1 MEKLNKADIER
12 IEELHDLFRDKLI
25 DLREHLT
32 STNDS
37 IYSDQSKEIKL
48 AMDSYIK
55 ECKSILIK
63 NKIKNEFEL
72 KEVSKKFFIPDF
84 LNLVFDIDLLY
95 VEEDEI
101 DCGL

>member
-25 DLREHLT
+25 DLRVHLT

-37 IYSDQSKEIKL
+37 IHSDQSKELKL
-48 AMDSYIK
+48 AMDNYIK
-55 ECKSILIK
+55 ECKSILMK

-72 KEVSKKFFIPDF
+72 KEVSKKFFIPYF

>member
-37 IYSDQSKEIKL
+37 IHSDQSKEIKL